1 MKIFKAMATL
11 LAVSVAGSSSA
22 ELVAH
27 RGANSMAPE
36 NTLEA
41 FELAFK
47 NGVKTIEGDF
57 YALEDSNIVCV
68 HGAGE
73 LKKYWGLDVPQSRL
87 QKLALSDYKALKY
100 CGARA
105 GKFPEAK
112 IPTLEEVFKIMPPEA
127 VIFAEI
133 KGYSPD
139 FASAFD
145 GIRKKCGLKEE
156 QIRLIS
162 FLSGALKDFKAKYP
176 KYKTFLLTG
185 MRKNPGRKDSAI
197 RTPDEIVKMCADCNA
212 DGIDI
217 GDSRLVTKDFVDAVK
232 KAGLEFH
239 VWTVNN
245 PDECRRLLDIG
256 VDSVTTDR
264 AAEFLS
270 SAK

>member
-1 MKIFKAMATL
+1 MKTLKIMATL
-11 LAVSVAGSSSA
+11 FAVSAAGGLSA
-22 ELVAH
+22 ALVAH
-27 RGANSMAPE
+27 RGENSTAPE
-36 NTLEA
+36 NTVEA

-47 NGVKTIEGDF
+47 SGIKAIEGDF

-68 HGAGE
+68 HGAAE
-73 LKKYWGLDVPQSRL
+73 LKKFWGLDVPQSRL

-100 CGARA
+100 RGRHA
-105 GKFPEAK
+105 GKFPGAK
-112 IPTLEEVFKIMPPEA
+112 IPTLEEVFKTMPPGA

-133 KGYSPD
+133 KGYSPN

-145 GIRKKCGLKEE
+145 EIRKKCGLKEE

-162 FLSGALKDFKAKYP
+162 FLPGALKDFKAKYP

-264 AAEFLS
+264 AVEFLS